1 MSELDS
7 IHPDAWDNLRDNFY
21 KTRKPSQE
29 MNDYIAERA
38 KKVKESH
45 DDYHVW
51 LKAWKE
57 GQLAYGDKQASE
69 DTRVSEDETEEMDA
83 VHKPAHYNVGSIEA
97 IDYIKQQTGEGFKDY
112 LYGNTIKYMHRHRY
126 KGKPVEDLR
135 KAAWYINRMI
145 QEEVNNGF

>member
-38 KKVKESH
+38 KKVKIAE
-45 DDYHVW
+45 DKYNEW
-51 LKAWKE
+51 LKVWKE
-57 GQLAYGDKQASE
+57 TRRASEDKQASE
-69 DTRVSEDETEEMDA
+69 DTEDTTEEMDA

-97 IDYIKQQTGEGFKDY
+97 IDYIKQQTGDGFRDY
-112 LYGNTIKYMHRHRY
+112 LYGNAMKYMHRHRY
-126 KGKPVEDLR
+126 KGKPVECLK
-135 KAAWYINRMI
+135 KAQWYLARLIEEEIKIN
-145 QEEVNNGF
+145 EL

>member
-38 KKVKESH
+38 KKVKKAH

-57 GQLAYGDKQASE
+57 SKQSTEDKQASE
-69 DTRVSEDETEEMDA
+69 DTTEEMDA

-97 IDYIKQQTGEGFKDY
+97 IDYIKQQTGEGFRDY
-112 LYGNTIKYMHRHRY
+112 LYGNAMKYMHRHRY